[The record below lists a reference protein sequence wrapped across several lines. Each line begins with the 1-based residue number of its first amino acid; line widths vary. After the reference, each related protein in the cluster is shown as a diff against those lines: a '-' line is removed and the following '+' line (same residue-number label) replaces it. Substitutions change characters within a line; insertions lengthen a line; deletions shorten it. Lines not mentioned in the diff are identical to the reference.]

1 MRIMIVEDELVSRKK
16 LEKILR
22 DLGTCTL
29 IEDAQTAIAEYKSAW
44 HRRKPYD
51 LVTLD
56 LEMYELGGNEVVYEI
71 RGFERQQNIPE
82 EKRCKI
88 VIVTSHG
95 EPESYRESAAAG
107 CDAYLVKPF
116 DRDSIM
122 ETLQFMG
129 VTQRS
134 EEGGQG

>member
-22 DLGTCTL
+22 QLGTCTL
-29 IEDAQTAIAEYKSAW
+29 IEDAQTAIAEFKNAW

-56 LEMYELGGNEVVYEI
+56 LEMYELGGNEVLYEI
-71 RGFERQQNIPE
+71 RGFERQQNVPE
-82 EKRCKI
+82 DKSVKI
-88 VIVTSHG
+88 VIVTSHN
-95 EPESYRESAAAG
+95 EPESYRASAAAG

-116 DRDSIM
+116 DRESIM
-122 ETLQFMG
+122 ETLRFMG
-129 VTQRS
+129 IAP
-134 EEGGQG
+134 EGE